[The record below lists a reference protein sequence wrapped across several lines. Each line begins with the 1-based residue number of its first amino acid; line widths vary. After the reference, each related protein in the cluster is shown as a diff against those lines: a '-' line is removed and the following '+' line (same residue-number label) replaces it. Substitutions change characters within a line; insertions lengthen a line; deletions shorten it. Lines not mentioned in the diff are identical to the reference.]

1 MNQSSLNA
9 LIELATEQR
18 DAAATELGA
27 LHSERARSQSQ
38 LEALVAYRAEYGQR
52 LAHAMADGLSM
63 HRLDN
68 DQRFLAAL
76 DEAIA
81 QQEQVVAKSEN
92 RLASGKNQW
101 QDRQRRLKSYD
112 ALAERHR
119 VGEARREARREQ
131 QDNDEAAGRA
141 ARRANG

>member
-9 LIELATEQR
+9 LIELATEKR
-18 DAAATELGA
+18 DAAAATLGA
-27 LHSERARSQSQ
+27 LHGERARSQSQ
-38 LEALVAYRAEYGQR
+38 LEALIAYRAEYGER
-52 LAHAMADGLSM
+52 LARAMADGLSM

-81 QQEQVVAKSEN
+81 EQERIVAHSEH
-92 RLASGKNQW
+92 RLADGKSQW
-101 QDRQRRLKSYD
+101 QDRQRRLKSFD
-112 ALAERHR
+112 ALEQRRRA
-119 VGEARREARREQ
+119 GEARREARREQ

-141 ARRANG
+141 SRRANG

>member
-9 LIELATEQR
+9 LIELATEKR
-18 DAAATELGA
+18 DAAAAELGA
-27 LHSERARSQSQ
+27 LHGERAQSQAQ
-38 LEALVAYRAEYGQR
+38 LEALIAYRAEYGER
-52 LAHAMADGLSM
+52 LARAMANGLPM

-81 QQEQVVAKSEN
+81 QQERIVAQSEH
-92 RLASGKNQW
+92 RLADGKTQW
-101 QDRQRRLKSYD
+101 QDRQRRLKSFD
-112 ALAERHR
+112 ALEERRR
-119 VGEARREARREQ
+119 VEAARRDARREQ